1 MSDEQTLTDNDCK
14 DFTLEDARAIFK
26 AQLATQDLISE
37 GIQTLQSLMEDCQ
50 RLQGKIDELA
60 ALRRAMPNPNPG
72 PFSPYYIA
80 AAFLGGVAGAFFS
93 AFLTRLL

>member
-1 MSDEQTLTDNDCK
+1 MPDKQTLTDDDFK
-14 DFTLEDARAIFK
+14 DFSLAEARALYE
-26 AQLATQDLISE
+26 AQVATQDRIAE
-37 GIQTLQSLMEDCQ
+37 GIQTLQSLMEDCG

-80 AAFLGGVAGAFFS
+80 AAFLGGVTA
-93 AFLTRLL
+93 AFLTVFLTRVF